1 MIELHEFA
9 ASGNCHKVRLM
20 LSLLGLRYESIA
32 VNGSEREHKSAAF
45 LNKNPFGQVPVLVD
59 GDSVLRDSHAILFYL
74 ALEYG
79 DGWLPGKPAE
89 MAQVAAW
96 LSTSAN
102 EVARGPNMLRLH
114 HKFGRPIDVPAAQA
128 VTTQL
133 FNLLDSHLGIQDWLA
148 LGHPTIAD
156 VAIYPYVALSPEGLV
171 DLEPYRFIRA
181 WLDRIQALPGYLGMP
196 GMVESAALDMSSTHS
211 VKG

>member
-45 LNKNPFGQVPVLVD
+45 LNKNPFGQVPILVD
-59 GDSVLRDSHAILFYL
+59 GDVVLRDSQAILVYL
-74 ALEYG
+74 SLEYG
-79 DGWLPGKPAE
+79 DGWLPTKPAE

-96 LSTSAN
+96 LSVSAN

-128 VTTQL
+128 ATTQL
-133 FNLLDSHLGIQDWLA
+133 FDLLDSHLAIQDWLA
-148 LGHPTIAD
+148 LGQPTIAD

-181 WLDRIQALPGYLGMP
+181 WLDHVQALPGYVGMP
-196 GMVESAALDMSSTHS
+196 GMVESVALATSSNRS
-211 VKG
+211 GKD